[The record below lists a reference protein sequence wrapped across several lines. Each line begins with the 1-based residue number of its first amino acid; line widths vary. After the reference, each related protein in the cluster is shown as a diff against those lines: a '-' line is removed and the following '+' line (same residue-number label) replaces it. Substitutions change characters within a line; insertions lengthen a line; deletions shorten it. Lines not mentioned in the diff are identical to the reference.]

1 MLDRALFLK
10 REGGDRNIS
19 MAADLEQRAKQ
30 FKQRALD
37 KGEGAAVAELAHQWD
52 EALLKELGRMRPNDV
67 AQQAQQRADASQAM
81 PTAPLPGQAPGQP
94 DVHKARA
101 EIERRL
107 RAIEQQGQQEEPTH
121 ASRGREEAVATALGV
136 MLPKKS
142 AGSDGGDNVASAQE
156 PSQKK
161 QQVDKKKKKKKNKK
175 KTVYRPRRE
184 KLDPLPEWSA
194 AAAFARA
201 EEALECLYGENKLR
215 RGRFVELVARA
226 SSNEKQTE
234 QQQQEQQQERAKPSP
249 AKRQRR
255 ERRKGGGASEEG
267 GAASPSPSAAPAAGP
282 ERDDEQRAETD
293 DGDDSS
299 EDDDDDD
306 DDGLEPL
313 ATVRVVWTP
322 QHIHAHVE
330 QRRGALLAKL
340 RDLQSLARVAGTLA
354 ELPPPPLRGG
364 PSGAANDPSPS
375 NDKGRRQY
383 GTRPYD

>member
-1 MLDRALFLK
+1 
-10 REGGDRNIS
+10 
-19 MAADLEQRAKQ
+19 
-30 FKQRALD
+30 
-37 KGEGAAVAELAHQWD
+37 
-52 EALLKELGRMRPNDV
+52 
-67 AQQAQQRADASQAM
+67 
-81 PTAPLPGQAPGQP
+81 
-94 DVHKARA
+94 
-101 EIERRL
+101 
-107 RAIEQQGQQEEPTH
+107 
-121 ASRGREEAVATALGV
+121 

-142 AGSDGGDNVASAQE
+142 AGSDGGDNGASAQE

-161 QQVDKKKKKKKNKK
+161 QQVDKKKNKK

-201 EEALECLYGENKLR
+201 ETALECLYGENELR

-234 QQQQEQQQERAKPSP
+234 QKQQEQQQERAKPSP